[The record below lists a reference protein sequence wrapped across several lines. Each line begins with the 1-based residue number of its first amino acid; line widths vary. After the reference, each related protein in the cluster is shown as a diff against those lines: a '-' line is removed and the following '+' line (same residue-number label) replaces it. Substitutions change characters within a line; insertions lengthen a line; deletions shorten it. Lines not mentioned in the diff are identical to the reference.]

1 MNASALKRFAAAGI
15 AFTISFGLSGALL
28 TPLAQAATVQEAS
41 LSMSSDAGDYI
52 GQGLT
57 YSYSTSAGDT
67 FGSSTSAQVV
77 HVNVSAAN
85 GDWWYLDFAA
95 PAGQTLAV
103 GTYDSATRYPFQDA
117 SVPGLSVSGNG
128 RGCNTLTGS
137 FTVTEI
143 AIGASGAIEH
153 FDADF
158 EQHCEGATPALR
170 GHVHVVTA
178 PAPAPLSI
186 GLGLATTASTDRQT
200 GVATVNGTITC
211 NRPTTVW
218 LSGTLT
224 QRVTRF
230 AQATGHFSR
239 QVACSGTTTWQAAV
253 SPQSSVPFGPGSAL
267 LSVDASAYDP
277 EAGQSVTDHK
287 SATVKL
293 RR

>member
-1 MNASALKRFAAAGI
+1 MYRSAVKRFAAAGI
-15 AFTISFGLSGALL
+15 AFTISFGLSSALV

-41 LSMSSDAGDYI
+41 LSMSGDAGDYV
-52 GQGLT
+52 GQGVT

-67 FGSSTSAQVV
+67 FGSSMSAQVV

-85 GDWWYLDFAA
+85 GDWWFLDFAA

-117 SVPGLSVSGNG
+117 SVPGLSVFGNG

-143 AIGASGAIEH
+143 AIAAGGAIDH

-170 GHVHVVTA
+170 GHVHVVTD
-178 PAPAPLSI
+178 PPPPPLSI
-186 GLGLATTASTDRQT
+186 GLGLASTGSTVRQT
-200 GVATVNGTITC
+200 GVATVEGTITC

-218 LSGTLT
+218 LHGTLT

-230 AQATGHFSR
+230 AQATGTFSR
-239 QVACSGTTTWQAAV
+239 QVECSGGTPWQAAV
-253 SPQSSVPFGPGSAL
+253 NPASSVPFGPGSAL
-267 LSVDASAYDP
+267 LSVDASAFDA
-277 EAGQSVTDHK
+277 EAGQMVTDHK
-287 SATVKL
+287 SGTVKL